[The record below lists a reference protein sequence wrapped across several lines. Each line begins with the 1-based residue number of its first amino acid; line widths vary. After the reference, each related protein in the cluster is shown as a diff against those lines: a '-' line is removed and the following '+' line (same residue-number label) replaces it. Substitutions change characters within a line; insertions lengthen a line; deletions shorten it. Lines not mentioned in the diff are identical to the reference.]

1 MQEQFFVLFTIV
13 CGAATV
19 PFLAR
24 RLRMPSAV
32 LEILYGVF
40 LFNVVLHSEPEWFLL
55 LKELGFIYLMFI
67 AGMELDLRELL
78 QGRRFCWYLLIPGL
92 SFLVIPFLFV
102 RMGYSFY
109 LGIAVSIF
117 SAGIIIPV
125 LKESDLLETP
135 WGRDVIGIGLTGELL
150 SIAVL
155 TGIDVY
161 SAHGLTIMALVAGL
175 KLLLLLVLS
184 ALFLRLLYVIAWWN
198 PERVQRVMESKDP
211 VEEGIRAVVAVAFAG
226 ALIAYGSGV
235 EPILGSFMAGL
246 IFSIVFKS
254 KERFEEKINAVGF
267 GFFTPFF
274 FIGVGADLDLALFK
288 SPDAL
293 LLSLLLTVMVFISN
307 LAPVLLSR
315 PLKITTRESLAM
327 ALLLSAPLSLIVVA
341 GALGRKLGL
350 LSPETGSALILTA
363 ILSGV
368 IYPYLFRLTF
378 KKRIAENRESF
389 NSRTVPGLKDR
400 AGIEK
405 NRLQ

>member
-1 MQEQFFVLFTIV
+1 MQEQFFILFTIV
-13 CGAATV
+13 CGAAVV

-24 RLRMPSAV
+24 RLGMPSAV

-40 LFNVVLHSEPEWFLL
+40 LFNVVLHSEPQWFLL

-67 AGMELDLRELL
+67 AGMELDLRELVKG
-78 QGRRFCWYLLIPGL
+78 QRFCWYLLLPGL
-92 SFLVIPFLFV
+92 SFLAMPLLFA
-102 RMGYSFY
+102 RMGQSFY
-109 LGIAVSIF
+109 LGVVVSVF
-117 SAGIIIPV
+117 SAGIILPV
-125 LKESDLLETP
+125 LKESDLLQTR

-150 SIAVL
+150 SITVL

-161 SAHGLTIMALVAGL
+161 SAHGLTIMALAAGL
-175 KLLLLLVLS
+175 KLLLLLGLS
-184 ALFLRLLYVIAWWN
+184 ALFLRLIYIIAWWN
-198 PERVQRVMESKDP
+198 PGRVQRVMESKDP

-246 IFSIVFKS
+246 IFSFVFKS

-288 SPDAL
+288 SPGAL
-293 LLSLLLTVMVFISN
+293 LLSLMLTAMVFVGN
-307 LAPVLLSR
+307 LAPVVLSR
-315 PLKITTRESLAM
+315 PLKMTARESLAM

-341 GALGRKLGL
+341 GAVGRKLGY

-368 IYPYLFRLTF
+368 LYPYLFRLTF
-378 KKRIAENRESF
+378 KKTIAENREKNKSL
-389 NSRTVPGLKDR
+389 NR
-400 AGIEK
+400 AGI
-405 NRLQ
+405 